1 MIQVMSTNRSQK
13 QVGKLHGFFS
23 KSWRL
28 LVLPMPDFS
37 DLDLKKAIAR
47 SMVARFSRDN
57 TQDRHITRKEIDERL
72 KRFLNDEQKYGG

>member
-1 MIQVMSTNRSQK
+1 MSTNRSQK

-28 LVLPMPDFS
+28 LVLPTPDFS

-57 TQDRHITRKEIDERL
+57 TQDRHISRKEIDERL